1 MCGLLRQPDQPEAH
15 LDNRNV
21 DEVIDEFRTLND
33 MLRWAVSQF
42 NAAGLFYGHGTDNSW
57 DEAIQL
63 LLPALDLPPVV
74 DSDLRLARLTRTERE
89 NLVHLIQQRIEQRV
103 PAPYLTNKAWFAGY
117 EFYVDERVLIPRSP
131 IGELIQKQFAPWLQH
146 EPTRIMD
153 LCTGSGCIAIAMAHA
168 FPAAEVDAL
177 DLSPD
182 ALAVCE
188 MNIEMHGMLG
198 QVIPICSDLFD
209 ALPVGDKYDLIVS
222 NPPYVDAEDMNDL
235 PEEFH
240 HEPEMALAAGHD
252 GLDLVRRILAEAG
265 ALLKDNGV
273 LIVEVGNSW
282 VHLAA
287 LFPEVEFEW
296 IKFEHGGDGVF
307 VLTKAQLDQYQT
319 LFTQALS

>member
-1 MCGLLRQPDQPEAH
+1 M
-15 LDNRNV
+15 DNINV

-63 LLPALDLPPVV
+63 LLPALDLPPVI
-74 DSDLRLARLTRTERE
+74 DGDLRQARLTRSERAH
-89 NLVHLIQQRIEQRV
+89 LAHLILQRIEHRV

-131 IGELIQKQFAPWLQH
+131 IGELINKRFAPWLQH

-188 MNIEMHGMLG
+188 MNIDMHGMSG
-198 QVIPICSDLFD
+198 QVVPICSDLFD
-209 ALPVGDKYDLIVS
+209 ALPKGDKYDLIVS
-222 NPPYVDAEDMNDL
+222 NPPYVDAEDMSDL
-235 PEEFH
+235 PDEFR
-240 HEPEMALAAGHD
+240 HEPELALAAGHD

-265 ALLKDNGV
+265 ALLNENGV
-273 LIVEVGNSW
+273 LIVEVGNSM
-282 VHLAA
+282 VHMDTLY
-287 LFPEVEFEW
+287 PEVKFEW

-307 VLTKAQLDQYQT
+307 VLTKAQLDQHQA

>member
-1 MCGLLRQPDQPEAH
+1 M
-15 LDNRNV
+15 
-21 DEVIDEFRTLND
+21 
-33 MLRWAVSQF
+33 
-42 NAAGLFYGHGTDNSW
+42 
-57 DEAIQL
+57 
-63 LLPALDLPPVV
+63 
-74 DSDLRLARLTRTERE
+74 
-89 NLVHLIQQRIEQRV
+89 QRIEHRV

-131 IGELIQKQFAPWLQH
+131 IGELINKRFAPWLQH

-188 MNIEMHGMLG
+188 MNIDMHGMSG
-198 QVIPICSDLFD
+198 QVVPICSDLFD
-209 ALPVGDKYDLIVS
+209 ALPKGDKYDLIVS
-222 NPPYVDAEDMNDL
+222 NPPYVDAEDMSDL
-235 PEEFH
+235 PDEFR
-240 HEPEMALAAGHD
+240 HEPELALAAGHD

-265 ALLKDNGV
+265 ALLNENGV
-273 LIVEVGNSW
+273 LIVEVGNSM
-282 VHLAA
+282 VHMDTLY
-287 LFPEVEFEW
+287 PEVKFEW

-307 VLTKAQLDQYQT
+307 VLTKAQLDQHQA

>member
-1 MCGLLRQPDQPEAH
+1 M
-15 LDNRNV
+15 DNINV

-63 LLPALDLPPVV
+63 LLPALDLPPVI
-74 DSDLRLARLTRTERE
+74 DSDLRQSRLTRTERSHLAG
-89 NLVHLIQQRIEQRV
+89 LVQQRIEQRV
-103 PAPYLTNKAWFAGY
+103 PAPYLTNKSWFAGM

-131 IGELIQKQFAPWLQH
+131 IAELIHKRFAPWLQH

-153 LCTGSGCIAIAMAHA
+153 LCTGSGCIAIAMAHT

-177 DLSPD
+177 DLSDD

-209 ALPVGDKYDLIVS
+209 ALPAGDKYDLIVS
-222 NPPYVDAEDMNDL
+222 NPPYVDVEDMSDL

-240 HEPEMALAAGHD
+240 HEPEMALAAGDD

-273 LIVEVGNSW
+273 LVVEVGNSM
-282 VHLAA
+282 VYLAA

-296 IKFEHGGDGVF
+296 IKFEQGGDGVF
-307 VLTKAQLDQYQT
+307 VLTKAQLDKYQP

>member
-1 MCGLLRQPDQPEAH
+1 M
-15 LDNRNV
+15 DNRNV

>member
-1 MCGLLRQPDQPEAH
+1 
-15 LDNRNV
+15 LDNINV

-33 MLRWAVSQF
+33 MLRWAVSRF

-63 LLPALDLPPVV
+63 LLPALDLPPVI
-74 DSDLRLARLTRTERE
+74 DSDLRQSRLTRTERSHLAG
-89 NLVHLIQQRIEQRV
+89 LVQQRIEQRV
-103 PAPYLTNKAWFAGY
+103 PAPYLTNKSWFAGM

-131 IGELIQKQFAPWLQH
+131 IAELIHKRFAPWLQH

-153 LCTGSGCIAIAMAHA
+153 LCTGSGCIAIAMAHT

-177 DLSPD
+177 DLSDD

-222 NPPYVDAEDMNDL
+222 NPPYFIMNRTWL
-235 PEEFH
+235 
-240 HEPEMALAAGHD
+240 
-252 GLDLVRRILAEAG
+252 
-265 ALLKDNGV
+265 
-273 LIVEVGNSW
+273 
-282 VHLAA
+282 
-287 LFPEVEFEW
+287 
-296 IKFEHGGDGVF
+296 
-307 VLTKAQLDQYQT
+307 
-319 LFTQALS
+319 

>member
-1 MCGLLRQPDQPEAH
+1 MEKFI
-15 LDNRNV
+15 
-21 DEVIDEFRTLND
+21 IDEAVEELGSVND
-33 MLRWAVSQF
+33 MMRWAVSHF
-42 NAAGLFYGHGTDNSW
+42 NGAGLFYGHGTDNAW
-57 DEAIQL
+57 DEAVQL
-63 LLPALDLPPVV
+63 ILPTLNLTPMLSEEIRA
-74 DSDLRLARLTRTERE
+74 ARLTRSERRQVAE
-89 NLVHLIQQRIEQRV
+89 LVARRVVERI
-103 PAPYLTNKAWFAGY
+103 PAPYLTNKAWFCDI
-117 EFYVDERVLIPRSP
+117 EFYVDERVIVPRSP
-131 IGELIQKQFAPWLQH
+131 IGELIKQHFAPWLTV

-153 LCTGSGCIAIAMAHA
+153 LCTGSGCIAIAMAHT

-177 DLSPD
+177 DLSDD

-209 ALPVGDKYDLIVS
+209 ALPAGDKYDLIVS
-222 NPPYVDAEDMNDL
+222 NPPYVDVEDMSDL

-240 HEPEMALAAGHD
+240 HEPEMALAAGDD

-273 LIVEVGNSW
+273 LVVEVGNSM

-296 IKFEHGGDGVF
+296 IKFEQGGDGVF
-307 VLTKAQLDQYQT
+307 VLTKAQLDKYQP

>member
-1 MCGLLRQPDQPEAH
+1 M
-15 LDNRNV
+15 DNINV

-33 MLRWAVSQF
+33 MMRWAVSQF

-63 LLPALDLPPVV
+63 LLPALDLPPVI
-74 DSDLRLARLTRTERE
+74 DSDLRQARLTRTERE
-89 NLVHLIQQRIEQRV
+89 HLVHLIQQRIEHRV

-131 IGELIQKQFAPWLQH
+131 IGELINKRFVPWLQH

-209 ALPVGDKYDLIVS
+209 ALPAGDKYDLIVS
-222 NPPYVDAEDMNDL
+222 NPPYVDAEDMYDL
-235 PEEFH
+235 PEEFR
-240 HEPEMALAAGHD
+240 HEPELALAAGHD

-265 ALLKDNGV
+265 ALLKENGV
-273 LIVEVGNSW
+273 LIVEVGNSM
-282 VHLAA
+282 VHLAS
-287 LFPEVEFEW
+287 LVPEVEFEW
-296 IKFEHGGDGVF
+296 IEFEQGGDGVF
-307 VLTKAQLDQYQT
+307 VLTKAQLDQYQA

>member
-1 MCGLLRQPDQPEAH
+1 M
-15 LDNRNV
+15 DNINV

-63 LLPALDLPPVV
+63 LLPALDLPPVI
-74 DSDLRLARLTRTERE
+74 DSDLRQSRLTRTERSH
-89 NLVHLIQQRIEQRV
+89 LAGLIQQRIEQRV
-103 PAPYLTNKAWFAGY
+103 PAPYLTNKAWFAGM

-131 IGELIQKQFAPWLQH
+131 IAELIHKRFTPWLQH

-153 LCTGSGCIAIAMAHA
+153 LCTGSGCIAIAMAHT

-177 DLSPD
+177 DLSED

-209 ALPVGDKYDLIVS
+209 ALPAGDKYDLIVS
-222 NPPYVDAEDMNDL
+222 NPPYVDVEDMSDL

-240 HEPEMALAAGHD
+240 HEPEMALAAGDD

-273 LIVEVGNSW
+273 LVVEVGNSM

-296 IKFEHGGDGVF
+296 IKFEQGGDGVF
-307 VLTKAQLDQYQT
+307 VLTKAQLDQYQP

>member
-1 MCGLLRQPDQPEAH
+1 M
-15 LDNRNV
+15 DNINV

-63 LLPALDLPPVV
+63 LLPALDLPPVI
-74 DSDLRLARLTRTERE
+74 DSDLRQSRLTRTERSH
-89 NLVHLIQQRIEQRV
+89 LAGLIQQRIEQRV
-103 PAPYLTNKAWFAGY
+103 PAPYLTNKSWFAGM

-131 IGELIQKQFAPWLQH
+131 IAELIHKRFAPWLQH

-153 LCTGSGCIAIAMAHA
+153 LCTGSGCIAIAMAHT

-177 DLSPD
+177 DLSDD

-209 ALPVGDKYDLIVS
+209 ALPAGDKYDLIVS
-222 NPPYVDAEDMNDL
+222 NPPYVDVEDMSDL

-240 HEPEMALAAGHD
+240 HEPEMALAAGDD

-273 LIVEVGNSW
+273 LVVEVGNSM

-287 LFPEVEFEW
+287 LFPAVEFEW
-296 IKFEHGGDGVF
+296 IKFEQGGDGVF
-307 VLTKAQLDQYQT
+307 VFTKAQLDKYQP